1 MVEYVEEVLEES
13 FEADLVKDMLS
24 LITVFS
30 AKLYG
35 QRSKKNR
42 KKSIKERYKKIA
54 ESEEFKQAY
63 DGKSIG
69 EVMEI
74 EGM

>member
-1 MVEYVEEVLEES
+1 MVACWAHNPKVAAFES
-13 FEADLVKDMLS
+13 RPRYKEL
-24 LITVFS
+24 TCNE
-30 AKLYG
+30 
-35 QRSKKNR
+35 KNR

>member
-1 MVEYVEEVLEES
+1 MLLNKFYTL
-13 FEADLVKDMLS
+13 FNDL
-24 LITVFS
+24 
-30 AKLYG
+30 
-35 QRSKKNR
+35 
-42 KKSIKERYKKIA
+42 YKKIA